1 MTTWLYRGEEVGDDV
16 LDKYIGF
23 VYRITNL
30 KTNRQYIGKKLFK
43 KTRTKT
49 IKGRRRKVKS
59 ESDWRSY
66 YGSNK
71 VLIEDVKNLGE
82 QNFKREILKFC
93 TSKGTA
99 NYYELK
105 YQIDENALESENY
118 YNEWIIAKIHRSHI
132 KKD

>member
-1 MTTWLYRGEEVGDDV
+1 MTAWLYRGEEVGDDV

-30 KTNRQYIGKKLFK
+30 KTNRQYIGKKLLK
-43 KTRTKT
+43 KTRTRT

-93 TSKGTA
+93 TSKGAA